1 MEFISSPFVWNAQSM
16 LLTEHVVT
24 AENLYRK
31 RFGQDIRF
39 GRLLAVAKK
48 SQCFINE
55 GSE

>member
-1 MEFISSPFVWNAQSM
+1 VEFISSPFAWNAQST

-31 RFGQDIRF
+31 RFVQDIRF

>member
-1 MEFISSPFVWNAQSM
+1 M

-39 GRLLAVAKK
+39 GRLLAVGKK

-55 GSE
+55 DSE

>member
-1 MEFISSPFVWNAQSM
+1 VEFISSPFVWNAQSM

-24 AENLYRK
+24 AENLQE

-48 SQCFINE
+48 TQCFINE
-55 GSE
+55 DSE

>member
-1 MEFISSPFVWNAQSM
+1 VEFIFISFVWNAQST
-16 LLTEHVVT
+16 LLTKHVVT
-24 AENLYRK
+24 VENLYRK

-39 GRLLAVAKK
+39 GRLLVVAKK

>member
-1 MEFISSPFVWNAQSM
+1 VEFISSPFVWNAQSM

>member
-1 MEFISSPFVWNAQSM
+1 M

-24 AENLYRK
+24 AETLYRK
-31 RFGQDIRF
+31 RLQDIRF

-48 SQCFINE
+48 SQRFINE